1 MISLGDKMRIIQLL
15 PTLSY
20 GDGVGN
26 DVIAIDQI
34 IKDMGYKT
42 KIYAENI
49 DTRIKKGLRIKL
61 KKCPN

>member
-1 MISLGDKMRIIQLL
+1 MRIIQLL

-26 DVIAIDQI
+26 DVIAIDQL
-34 IKDMGYKT
+34 IKEMGYKT

-49 DTRIKKGLRIKL
+49 DKRIKKAKRKAT
-61 KKCPN
+61 